1 MLGRRAIFVCLA
13 APVFVACVGQVRSY
27 PLYPNP
33 GARRDPAKIARL
45 TGIVATVDGVD
56 VTSHGNTFDLAPGC
70 HVVTLVRT
78 IGQGG
83 EDEPWTA
90 DVPRWVYA
98 FRMTG
103 GHVYVIESRVQMG
116 TNQNGTVT
124 VSAVERDGDGTIVG
138 PVNPSRGAQ
147 DIQECREWERAQQP
161 AP

>member
-1 MLGRRAIFVCLA
+1 
-13 APVFVACVGQVRSY
+13 
-27 PLYPNP
+27 
-33 GARRDPAKIARL
+33 
-45 TGIVATVDGVD
+45 
-56 VTSHGNTFDLAPGC
+56 
-70 HVVTLVRT
+70 
-78 IGQGG
+78 
-83 EDEPWTA
+83 
-90 DVPRWVYA
+90 
-98 FRMTG
+98 MTG